1 MGQRG
6 IKLKRKRV
14 ETVFP
19 AFYLF
24 LSRFSPFLLFSLW
37 LDRQRYPMAQLA
49 PPPVIVKDTGTA
61 KGRGV
66 YSTHAFQTGE
76 VVEES
81 PVIIIQAGFEE
92 LPKEMKEI
100 VFNWGLQARP
110 GNPSAV
116 VLGYGSIYNHENPAN
131 MRYESDPQ
139 KNVIR
144 FIAVRDIA
152 VGEELTINYNAVGGG
167 AEWEDNNWFERM
179 NIEPLK

>member
-1 MGQRG
+1 
-6 IKLKRKRV
+6 
-14 ETVFP
+14 
-19 AFYLF
+19 
-24 LSRFSPFLLFSLW
+24 
-37 LDRQRYPMAQLA
+37 
-49 PPPVIVKDTGTA
+49 
-61 KGRGV
+61 
-66 YSTHAFQTGE
+66 
-76 VVEES
+76 
-81 PVIIIQAGFEE
+81 VIIIQASFAE

-100 VFNWGLQARP
+100 VFNWGLKARP

-116 VLGYGSIYNHENPAN
+116 VLGYGSLYNHENPAN

-179 NIEPLK
+179 NVEPLK